1 MIRRPPRSTLSSSSA
16 ASDVYKRQL
25 LRPGLRP
32 GVVSTSVGYGHWHY
46 GSVDTV
52 IDGKTVAGDKRKSKG
67 SNINYAMRLDDSIGN
82 VCLQDKIGG
91 SCSFYDSRVKIEK
104 A

>member
-1 MIRRPPRSTLSSSSA
+1 M
-16 ASDVYKRQL
+16 
-25 LRPGLRP
+25 RP
-32 GVVSTSVGYGHWHY
+32 GVLTVSIGFGHWNY
-46 GSVDTV
+46 GAADAV
-52 IDGKTVAGDKRKSKG
+52 IDGKSVPGDTKRG
-67 SNINYAMRLDDSIGN
+67 RGVNINYALRVDDSIGN